1 MPEVTVYIAHSL
13 DGYIADAEGSIG
25 WLAPYDA
32 CDYGYDAFFRS
43 IDALVMGAA
52 TYRECRRV
60 AEWPYR
66 GKAAIV
72 MTKSGRIDE
81 DGLAVFDDR
90 TAVEIA
96 YDLERAG
103 LRRIWVVGG
112 GAPIRAFLDA
122 GLVRR
127 LTTFVIPV
135 ILGSGTPLWRPGAR
149 RCEVALERCVTHV
162 NGVVEMVHAVT
173 PTRGRGPSRGGD
185 RGPATG

>member
-1 MPEVTVYIAHSL
+1 MPEVAVHIAHSL

-32 CDYGYDAFFRS
+32 CDYGYDTFYGR

-52 TYRECRRV
+52 TYRECRRA

-66 GKAAIV
+66 GKATMV
-72 MTKSGRIDE
+72 MTKSGRIDD

-90 TAVEIA
+90 TVVEIA

-112 GAPIRAFLDA
+112 GGPIRAFLDA

-135 ILGSGTPLWRPGAR
+135 ILGSGTPLWKSGTR
-149 RCEVALERCVTHV
+149 RWAATLERSVTHA
-162 NGVVEMVHAVT
+162 NGVVEMVHTVT
-173 PTRGRGPSRGGD
+173 PAHG
-185 RGPATG
+185 